1 MKENS
6 KVLSSRLAVKG
17 KEQLEDDMRVSAA
30 GAGVPQGN
38 CNAGVEYFVPQKGM
52 KFCRST
58 LAVHS

>member
-17 KEQLEDDMRVSAA
+17 KEQLESDMRVS
-30 GAGVPQGN
+30 GLRVGVPQGN
-38 CNAGVEYFVPQKGM
+38 YNADVEYFVSQKEM
-52 KFCRST
+52 KFCQST